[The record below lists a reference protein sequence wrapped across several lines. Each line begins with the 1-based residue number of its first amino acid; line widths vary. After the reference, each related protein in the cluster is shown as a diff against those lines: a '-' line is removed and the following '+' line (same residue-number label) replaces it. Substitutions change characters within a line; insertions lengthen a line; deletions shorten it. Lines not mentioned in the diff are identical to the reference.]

1 MYLELI
7 KFSNEYIKLIEKW
20 ENTNELSKYLS
31 HTRPEY
37 LRKLNIELEKHTLFF
52 MIKFDEQIIGSTWM
66 ENITENDA
74 TIGIYIAIP
83 NYRGKGIGSE
93 VIKSLIDRAFKEIN
107 LNKLYLNV
115 REKNINAI
123 KCYKK
128 LGFKITK
135 EYPKAYF
142 MDSSYQGK
150 YQMTLIN
157 DKITKFIGGSECL
170 VVKEH

>member
-7 KFSNEYIKLIEKW
+7 KFSYEYIKLIEKW
-20 ENTNELSKYLS
+20 ESTNELSKYLS

-37 LRKLNIELEKHTLFF
+37 LREANLEAEKNTLFF
-52 MIKFDEQIIGSTWM
+52 MIRSDEQIIGATWM

-74 TIGIYIAIP
+74 TIGIYIAIT
-83 NYRGKGIGSE
+83 NYRKKGIGSE
-93 VIKSLIDRAFKEIN
+93 VIKILIDRAFKKMN

-128 LGFKITK
+128 CGFKITK
-135 EYPKAYF
+135 EYPKSHF

-157 DKITKFIGGSECL
+157 DKFI
-170 VVKEH
+170 